1 MTPCTLALN
10 GTSHTTSFS
19 RPHAPA
25 RGWLRGL
32 MQVLVAAVACVGV
45 VKQATATVGSTL
57 MADT

>member
-1 MTPCTLALN
+1 
-10 GTSHTTSFS
+10 
-19 RPHAPA
+19 
-25 RGWLRGL
+25 